1 MSNSIVKPGYHIRPK
16 YDLSGLRR
24 KRTSHSSGHVAGEL
38 PLTSMIDMFS
48 ILVIYLLMN
57 FSASGDIFFVQKKV
71 TLPHAENS
79 RPLASAPIVSV
90 IGDIVSLDAEQV
102 GQNPLSIEEK
112 DANLPRLTSAL
123 TALKDQM
130 KQEHPGEEF
139 AGRLNVQAGEE
150 TPLVYIKRAMQAC
163 VAAGW
168 TNINFVV
175 DNTDHQPGGASG
187 GASGSEKIKK

>member
-1 MSNSIVKPGYHIRPK
+1 MSNTIVKPGYHIRPK

-24 KRTSHSSGHVAGEL
+24 KRTSQGTGHVASEL

-71 TLPHAENS
+71 VLPHAENS
-79 RPLASAPIVSV
+79 RPLASAPVISV
-90 IGDIVSLDAEQV
+90 IGDTVSLDAEQV
-102 GQNPLSIEEK
+102 GRNPLSMEEK
-112 DANLPRLTSAL
+112 DANLPRLTSTL
-123 TALKDQM
+123 NSLKERM
-130 KQEHPGEEF
+130 LQERPGEPF
-139 AGRLNVQAGEE
+139 AGRLNVQAGED

-163 VAAGW
+163 MAAGW

-175 DNTDHQPGGASG
+175 DNAAHP
-187 GASGSEKIKK
+187 KK